1 LITSAANEQIKSIR
15 KLRDKRHRTESGLA
29 YVEGSKLVIDAILQ
43 KARIEKIIISQSY
56 AESEKRAE
64 IQTFLTTYAI
74 EQTLVSD
81 EVFASISQKDNPQG
95 IGAVVRQD
103 WLKLDELSGIFSG
116 LWVGLL
122 EIADPG
128 NLGTIMRTIDAT
140 GARGIFLIGNC
151 TDPYDPSAI
160 RASMGALFRNTIIKT
175 EVDSFTN
182 WARGNN
188 IALVGTSDS
197 AETNYRNIVY
207 PRDMILMMG
216 SERQGLTDAIEDLC
230 IDMVCIP
237 MTGISDSLNLAVAT
251 GIILYEILHQTTE
264 STG

>member
-1 LITSAANEQIKSIR
+1 MITSAANEQIKSIR
-15 KLRDKRHRTESGLA
+15 KLRDKRHRADSGLA
-29 YVEGSKLVIDAILQ
+29 YVEGSKLVVDAILQ
-43 KARIEKIIISQSY
+43 EAKIEKIIISHSY

-64 IQTFLTTYAI
+64 IQTFLTTRAI
-74 EQTLVSD
+74 EQTMVSD

-95 IGAVVRQD
+95 IGAVVRQEWSKMD
-103 WLKLDELSGIFSG
+103 QLSGKFSG

-128 NLGTIMRTIDAT
+128 NLGTIMRTVDAT

-160 RASMGALFRNTIIKT
+160 RASMGAIFRNAIIKT
-175 EVDSFTN
+175 EIDSFIN
-182 WARGNN
+182 WAKVTN
-188 IALVGTSDS
+188 ITMVGTSDS
-197 AETNYRNIVY
+197 AETNYRSIVY
-207 PRDMILMMG
+207 SRDMILMMG

-230 IDMVCIP
+230 KDMVSIP

-251 GIILYEILHQTTE
+251 GVILYEILHQTTE
-264 STG
+264 NTG